1 MVKGK
6 GKRMY
11 ISSPRILIANSC
23 ILLFNYCYIY
33 FKYLNIILMT
43 ILMLSH
49 NVLFSLALVSFP
61 VTLWQLLTCNAVPGV
76 IQNFKFVK
84 KRSNLYKKISFCIFN
99 LLTLIIINYGCS
111 CYRQPLFFS
120 PKYIISSS
128 SFVSN
133 LFSSLSHNDWSAIL
147 AVLSTSTPGALHHIF
162 LFWQSL

>member
-49 NVLFSLALVSFP
+49 NVLFYLALVSFP
-61 VTLWQLLTCNAVPGV
+61 VTLWQLLTCNAVPV
-76 IQNFKFVK
+76 CHSELLQICK

-120 PKYIISSS
+120 PNYIISSS

-133 LFSSLSHNDWSAIL
+133 LFSSLSHND
-147 AVLSTSTPGALHHIF
+147 
-162 LFWQSL
+162 